1 MFVEKENYLV
11 LKEFQNLGIEAIYTK
26 KNYGNVLELTKER
39 FLNDFGG
46 VEKNIVAGHQTHSD
60 NIEIIESLDKLYFED
75 TDGFI
80 TNRKDIVIYTKYAD
94 CLPIYIVDSVK
105 EIVALVHSGWQG
117 SFKGIGK
124 KAIEMMIKRYNCNLK
139 DIKVAFGIGIS
150 SKNYE
155 VGEEFLKKF
164 QEKYPKDMIDCSFK
178 NENGKL
184 LYDNQRFVYLDLVR
198 FGIDENNIILND
210 LCTYEGEFHSYRRDR
225 ERSGRNGAFI
235 FFR

>member
-26 KNYGNVLELTKER
+26 KNYGNVLELPKER
-39 FLNDFGG
+39 FLKDFGG
-46 VEKNIVAGHQTHSD
+46 IEKNIVAGHQTHSD

-80 TNRKDIVIYTKYAD
+80 TNRKDIIIYTKYAD
-94 CLPIYIVDSVK
+94 CLPIYIVDSIK
-105 EIVALVHSGWQG
+105 EIIALVHSGWQG

-124 KAIEMMIKRYNCNLK
+124 KAIEMMVERYGCNLK

-164 QEKYPKDMIDCSFK
+164 QKKYPKDMIDYSFK
-178 NENGKL
+178 NENGKI
-184 LYDNQRFVYLDLVR
+184 LYDNQKFVYLDLVK
-198 FGIDENNIILND
+198 FGIDENNIILNE

-225 ERSGRNGAFI
+225 ESSGRNGAFI
-235 FFR
+235 FFK

>member
-11 LKEFQNLGIEAIYTK
+11 LKEFQNLGIEAVYTK
-26 KNYGNVLELTKER
+26 KNYGNVLEISKDR
-39 FLNDFGG
+39 FLKDFGG
-46 VEKNIVAGHQTHSD
+46 IEKNIVAGHQTHSD
-60 NIEIIESLDKLYFED
+60 NIEIIESLDKLYFEN

-94 CLPIYIVDSVK
+94 CSPIYIVDSVK
-105 EIVALVHSGWQG
+105 EIIALVHSGWQG

-124 KAIEMMIKRYNCNLK
+124 KAIKMMIEKYKCNLK

-164 QEKYPKDMIDCSFK
+164 QEKYPKDMIEYSFK
-178 NENGKL
+178 NENGKI
-184 LYDNQRFVYLDLVR
+184 LYDNQKFVYLDLIK
-198 FGIDENNIILND
+198 FGVDEKNIILND